1 METFN
6 IHNWQKKYLNQQA
19 GNYNYLVKEENYGGR
34 GSDVASVYQSAVEL
48 SAEDMQEFL
57 EVLAAYFKDNQDTLT
72 NFDAK
77 GVADHL
83 DQASGIIS
91 RRTGN

>member
-1 METFN
+1 MKDDFN
-6 IHNWQKKYLNQQA
+6 IHNWQAEYYSKNVL
-19 GNYNYLVKEENYGGR
+19 KEETYGGR
-34 GSDVASVYQSAVEL
+34 GSDVANVYQSTIEL

-57 EVLAAYFKDNQDTLT
+57 EVLAGYFKDNQDTLG

-77 GVADHL
+77 SVADHI
-83 DQASGIIS
+83 DQASWILS

>member
-1 METFN
+1 MDNFN
-6 IHNWQKKYLNQQA
+6 IHNWQKKFLNEQIE
-19 GNYNYLVKEENYGGR
+19 EENYGGR

>member
-1 METFN
+1 MDDFN
-6 IHNWQKKYLNQQA
+6 IHNWQAKYNRR
-19 GNYNYLVKEENYGGR
+19 NRVNEENYGGR
-34 GSDVASVYQSAVEL
+34 GSNLASVYQSAIQL
-48 SAEDMQEFL
+48 DAEDMQEFL

-77 GVADHL
+77 GIADHL
-83 DQASGIIS
+83 DQASWILS

>member
-1 METFN
+1 MDNFN
-6 IHNWQKKYLNQQA
+6 IHNWQKKFLNEQIE
-19 GNYNYLVKEENYGGR
+19 EENYGGR
-34 GSDVASVYQSAVEL
+34 GSDLANVYQSAVEL